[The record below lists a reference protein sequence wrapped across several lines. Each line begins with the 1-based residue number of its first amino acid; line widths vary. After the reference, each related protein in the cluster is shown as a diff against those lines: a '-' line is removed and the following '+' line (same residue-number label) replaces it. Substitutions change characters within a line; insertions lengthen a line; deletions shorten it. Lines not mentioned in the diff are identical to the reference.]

1 MKGYKD
7 IMPKIN
13 KERIE
18 QNNNVVFNNTL
29 VLKRN
34 KSTDILLKRKK
45 VKKID
50 KTQKYQNIN
59 NYIFGK
65 QKYLN
70 DNND

>member
-34 KSTDILLKRKK
+34 KSTDISLKRKK

-59 NYIFGK
+59 NYIFRK

-70 DNND
+70 DIDD